1 MALAR
6 VSPSSLAG
14 HRSPLLQS
22 FFRPFSSD
30 FPLRSSRRRSS
41 PIAAAF
47 SLASQSA
54 HAAREGQVM
63 EAPRPSSRRPWK
75 PTCLYYTQGKC
86 TMMNDAMHLE
96 KFGHNLKMDL
106 PVNASAT
113 DKFKPQ
119 KLEYFLILDLE
130 GRVEILE
137 FPVVMIDAQ
146 STEFIDSFHRFVRP
160 TAMSEQRT
168 TEYIEGKYGKFGVDR
183 VWHDTA
189 VPFKEVLQEFE
200 DWLGNHNL
208 WKKEQGGSLNRGAF
222 VTCGNWDLKTKVPEQ
237 CKVSKIKLPSY
248 FMEWIN
254 LKDIYLNFYS
264 RRATGMMTMMR
275 ELQLPIIGNHH
286 LGIDDSKNIAR
297 VVQRMI
303 ADGAVIEITAKRQST
318 TGNVKFLF
326 KDRIR

>member
-1 MALAR
+1 MVSLSSSAR
-6 VSPSSLAG
+6 LLPF
-14 HRSPLLQS
+14 PLLQS
-22 FFRPFSSD
+22 FIRPFSSSATL
-30 FPLRSSRRRSS
+30 LRGYSRRSS

-47 SLASQSA
+47 SQASQSS
-54 HAAREGQVM
+54 HAVREGQVM

-86 TMMNDAMHLE
+86 AMMKDAMHLE
-96 KFGHNLKMDL
+96 KFSHNLMVDL

-113 DKFKPQ
+113 DKVKPQ
-119 KLEYFLILDLE
+119 KLDYLLILDLE
-130 GRVEILE
+130 GKVEILE

-146 STEFIDSFHRFVRP
+146 SMEFIDSFHRFVRP
-160 TAMSEQRT
+160 TAMSEHRIR
-168 TEYIEGKYGKFGVDR
+168 EYIEGKYGKFGVDR

-189 VPFKEVLQEFE
+189 IHFKEVLQEFE
-200 DWLGNHNL
+200 DWIGNHNL
-208 WKKEQGGSLNRGAF
+208 WKKEQGGSLNNAAF

-237 CKVSKIKLPSY
+237 CKVSKIKLPTY

-254 LKDIYLNFYS
+254 LKDIYLNFYC

-275 ELQLPIIGNHH
+275 ELQLPIVGSHH

-297 VVQRMI
+297 VVQHML
-303 ADGAVIEITAKRQST
+303 ADGAMMQITAKRQSA
-318 TGNVKFLF
+318 TGDVKFLF

>member
-1 MALAR
+1 MHN
-6 VSPSSLAG
+6 V
-14 HRSPLLQS
+14 LQ
-22 FFRPFSSD
+22 
-30 FPLRSSRRRSS
+30 
-41 PIAAAF
+41 
-47 SLASQSA
+47 
-54 HAAREGQVM
+54 
-63 EAPRPSSRRPWK
+63 
-75 PTCLYYTQGKC
+75 
-86 TMMNDAMHLE
+86 MNDAMHLE
-96 KFGHNLKMDL
+96 KFSHNLKMDL

-113 DKFKPQ
+113 DKSKPQ
-119 KLEYFLILDLE
+119 KLEYLLILDLE

-137 FPVVMIDAQ
+137 FPVMMIDAQ
-146 STEFIDSFHRFVRP
+146 NREFVDSFHRFVRP

-189 VPFKEVLQEFE
+189 TPFKQVLQEFE

-237 CKVSKIKLPSY
+237 CKVSKINLPTY

-254 LKDIYLNFYS
+254 LKDIYLNFYN

-275 ELQLPIIGNHH
+275 ELQLPIVGNHH

-297 VVQRMI
+297 VVQRML
-303 ADGAVIEITAKRQST
+303 ADGAVIQITAKRQSA
-318 TGNVKFLF
+318 TGDVRFLF